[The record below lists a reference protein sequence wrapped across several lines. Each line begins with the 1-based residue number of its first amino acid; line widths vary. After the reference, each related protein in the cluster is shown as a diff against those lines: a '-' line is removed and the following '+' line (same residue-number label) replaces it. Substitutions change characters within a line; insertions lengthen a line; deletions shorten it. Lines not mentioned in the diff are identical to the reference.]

1 MKMKLTKIIATI
13 GPASEQVEVL
23 KEMAQS
29 GLNCIRINMSHAQ
42 YDEAERRMNIIRDV
56 NKETGSNIGI
66 LIDTK
71 GPELRSGNFV
81 GGSTTLKEGDIVTVD
96 TSNIEGDNK
105 HFSISYPG
113 LVQDVKVG
121 NSILLNNGL
130 VRLTVL
136 EKTNECLSCKVEN
149 TGTIKNRRAVNLPG
163 VRLSI
168 PFLSE
173 KDIEDIE
180 FAIKQDVDF
189 LALSFV
195 SSKEDVLEVR
205 ELLKKH
211 GNTHIQIISKI
222 ENQHAVDNIDA
233 ILDVSDGIMVAR
245 GDLGVEVPME
255 KLPIIQKQLIHQCTQ
270 RGKISIVATEMLASM
285 EENPRPTRAEVSD
298 VANAVLDGTD
308 AIMLSGETA
317 NGKYPVGTVE
327 MMAKIAKEVE
337 QDKKDGHITKEFKVI
352 SNITETIA
360 RSVIEAAKT
369 IDAEVIVASTMSG
382 YTARKISNYR
392 PNCPILATS
401 PDEKTVRKL
410 ALNYGVYAI
419 VTGMVDSTDE
429 IIRESIQIAKK
440 YFQMNPGDKMIIT
453 GGFPIGTTKTT
464 NLMKIEEITE

>member
-1 MKMKLTKIIATI
+1 MKLTKIIATI

>member
-1 MKMKLTKIIATI
+1 MKLTKIIATI

-113 LVQDVKVG
+113 LMEDVKVG

-392 PNCPILATS
+392 LNCPILATS

>member
-1 MKMKLTKIIATI
+1 MKLTKIIATI

-136 EKTNECLSCKVEN
+136 EKTSECLSCKVEN

>member
-1 MKMKLTKIIATI
+1 MKLTKIIATI

-42 YDEAERRMNIIRDV
+42 YDEAERRMNIIREV

-71 GPELRSGNFV
+71 GPELRSGNFI

-113 LVQDVKVG
+113 LMEDVKVG

-464 NLMKIEEITE
+464 NLMKIEEVTE